1 MNPPP
6 KNLWSTRLVSRPF
19 TQQFHLDFQQ
29 VGHRCCLS
37 TFDCIKRPRTLDAIR
52 ANQASSGFV
61 LVHINLSCPK
71 KKTSIFVLL
80 GMCNLL
86 FHAGKV

>member
-6 KNLWSTRLVSRPF
+6 KNMWSTRLVSRQF
-19 TQQFHLDFQQ
+19 TQQFHLTFQQ

-37 TFDCIKRPRTLDAIR
+37 TFDRIKRPCTLDAIR

-61 LVHINLSCPK
+61 LVRINLSCK
-71 KKTSIFVLL
+71 KKRSIFVLL